1 MHSFS
6 TSEHKG
12 NKTLANV
19 FKNGQNSSTTTIAM
33 VSPLQYVKWKN
44 NNEGKKWNW
53 THKNEKACTT

>member
-1 MHSFS
+1 
-6 TSEHKG
+6 
-12 NKTLANV
+12 
-19 FKNGQNSSTTTIAM
+19 M